1 MARRKDEF
9 DQFSLPIEESAIYSL
24 EENVGD
30 GGVVEGT
37 DEAHSRLESRVDGS
51 EKSETLLLR
60 ESSDGLRSVLSK
72 GTSERGESSSGSGSS
87 QVHGDAAKEKET
99 KSVFTPLLPRQR
111 LVHSPENFINDVDVE
126 VLELSVSGRC
136 NVRSSLNDGSR
147 LTGHGRISTH
157 SRV

>member
-1 MARRKDEF
+1 
-9 DQFSLPIEESAIYSL
+9 LYSL

-37 DEAHSRLESRVDGS
+37 DEAHGRLESRVDGS
-51 EKSETLLLR
+51 EESEALLLR

-87 QVHGDAAKEKET
+87 QVHGDAAKRERQLQRSFPFAQKER
-99 KSVFTPLLPRQR
+99 F
-111 LVHSPENFINDVDVE
+111 VHSPENFINDVDVE
-126 VLELSVSGRC
+126 VLELGVSGRG
-136 NVRSSLNDGSR
+136 NVRSSLNDGSG
-147 LTGHGRISTH
+147 LTGHGRVSTH